1 MKLQALWKDGEIPVR
16 TFDEVV
22 KDLSAD
28 DLKKTAVYLHSTAD
42 AAEQIQKCED
52 NITRALRIIANR
64 ATTLYCV
71 AVSESERLNREMM
84 L

>member
-1 MKLQALWKDGEIPVR
+1 MM
-16 TFDEVV
+16 TSSFDEVV

-28 DLKKTAVYLHSTAD
+28 DLKVTAVFLHSTAD
-42 AAEQIQKCED
+42 AAEQIQRCQD
-52 NITRALRIIANR
+52 NITRVLRVIADR

-71 AVSESERLNREMM
+71 AVSESERLNREMN

>member
-1 MKLQALWKDGEIPVR
+1 MKS
-16 TFDEVV
+16 FDEVV

-28 DLKKTAVYLHSTAD
+28 DLKTTAVFLHSTAD
-42 AAEQIQKCED
+42 AAKQIQRCED
-52 NITRALRIIANR
+52 NITRVLRVIANR

-71 AVSESERLNREMM
+71 AVVESERLNREMD

>member
-1 MKLQALWKDGEIPVR
+1 MVNS
-16 TFDEVV
+16 FDEVV

-28 DLKKTAVYLHSTAD
+28 DLKVTAVFLHSTAD
-42 AAEQIQKCED
+42 ASKQIQECEEK
-52 NITRALRIIANR
+52 ITRVLRVIADR

-71 AVSESERLNREMM
+71 AVSESEKLNRVMD

>member
-1 MKLQALWKDGEIPVR
+1 MVNS
-16 TFDEVV
+16 FDEVV

-28 DLKKTAVYLHSTAD
+28 DLKTTAVFLHSTAD
-42 AAEQIQKCED
+42 AAKQIQRCED
-52 NITRALRIIANR
+52 NITRVLRVIADR

-71 AVSESERLNREMM
+71 AVSESEHLNRVMD

>member
-1 MKLQALWKDGEIPVR
+1 MVNS
-16 TFDEVV
+16 FDEVV

-28 DLKKTAVYLHSTAD
+28 DLKKTAVFLHSTAD
-42 AAEQIQKCED
+42 AAEQIQRCED
-52 NITRALRIIANR
+52 NITRVLRVIADR

-71 AVSESERLNREMM
+71 AIVESEKLNRVIN

>member
-1 MKLQALWKDGEIPVR
+1 MVR
-16 TFDEVV
+16 SFDDVV

-28 DLKKTAVYLHSTAD
+28 DLKMTAVFLHSTAD
-42 AAEQIQKCED
+42 AARQIQECEN
-52 NITRALRIIANR
+52 NITRVLRVIADR

-71 AVSESERLNREMM
+71 AVSESEQLNRRMG

>member
-1 MKLQALWKDGEIPVR
+1 MR
-16 TFDEVV
+16 SFDDVV

-28 DLKKTAVYLHSTAD
+28 DLKMTAVFLHSTAD
-42 AAEQIQKCED
+42 AAKQIQKCED
-52 NITRALRIIANR
+52 NITRVLRVIADR

-71 AVSESERLNREMM
+71 AVSESEQLNRVMD

>member
-1 MKLQALWKDGEIPVR
+1 MVKS
-16 TFDEVV
+16 FDDVV

-28 DLKKTAVYLHSTAD
+28 DLKRTAVFLHSTAD
-42 AAEQIQKCED
+42 AAKQIQRCED
-52 NITRALRIIANR
+52 NITRVLRVIANR

-71 AVSESERLNREMM
+71 AVVESERLNREMD

>member
-1 MKLQALWKDGEIPVR
+1 MVR
-16 TFDEVV
+16 SFDDVV

-28 DLKKTAVYLHSTAD
+28 DLKMTAVFLHSTAD
-42 AAEQIQKCED
+42 AAKQIQRCDD
-52 NITRALRIIANR
+52 NITRVLRVIADR

-71 AVSESERLNREMM
+71 AVSESEQLNRVMD

>member
-1 MKLQALWKDGEIPVR
+1 MVKS
-16 TFDEVV
+16 FDEVV

-28 DLKKTAVYLHSTAD
+28 DLKKTAVFLHSTAD
-42 AAEQIQKCED
+42 AAEQIQRCED
-52 NITRALRIIANR
+52 NITRVLRVIADR

-71 AVSESERLNREMM
+71 AVAESEKLNRVMD

>member
-1 MKLQALWKDGEIPVR
+1 MVKS
-16 TFDEVV
+16 FDEVV

-28 DLKKTAVYLHSTAD
+28 DLKMTAVFLHSTAD
-42 AAEQIQKCED
+42 AAKQIHECEN
-52 NITRALRIIANR
+52 NITRVLRVNADR

-71 AVSESERLNREMM
+71 AVSESVRWNRVMD

>member
-1 MKLQALWKDGEIPVR
+1 MVKS
-16 TFDEVV
+16 FDEVV

-28 DLKKTAVYLHSTAD
+28 DLKMTAVFLHSTAD
-42 AAEQIQKCED
+42 AAKQIQRCD
-52 NITRALRIIANR
+52 DHITRVLRVIADR

-71 AVSESERLNREMM
+71 AVSESEHLNRVMD

>member
-1 MKLQALWKDGEIPVR
+1 MVKS
-16 TFDEVV
+16 FDEVV

-42 AAEQIQKCED
+42 AAEQIQRCED
-52 NITRALRIIANR
+52 NITRVLRVIANR

-71 AVSESERLNREMM
+71 AVSESEKLNRVME